1 MIYAGLNKPLDTGLR
16 CSTPSLLVTVPS
28 DAMHLNTSCYF
39 ADNIFDGFSQ
49 DISKLTPQEFIMRME
64 GYTPTGIKSV
74 DANGKSR
81 KLELKATIR
90 ESLKVSLSESLF
102 LPFL

>member
-1 MIYAGLNKPLDTGLR
+1 
-16 CSTPSLLVTVPS
+16 
-28 DAMHLNTSCYF
+28 
-39 ADNIFDGFSQ
+39 
-49 DISKLTPQEFIMRME
+49 ME